1 MRMLALI
8 TMFLGWLV
16 YSAMSAWAA
25 CPTCASMNA
34 LTAVDSGSMHHEMA
48 GVHMPKEAG
57 RATAPLKDP
66 CASGNSA
73 HMPLCAACLLLP
85 PAVMAVAGG
94 KADFGYPTPP
104 LARALDDNRP
114 APQAPPPRL
123 V

>member
-1 MRMLALI
+1 MRMIALI

-16 YSAMSAWAA
+16 YGAMSAWAG

-34 LTAVDSGSMHHEMA
+34 PAAGGSMHHEMA
-48 GVHMPKEAG
+48 GMPMPKEAG
-57 RATAPLKDP
+57 KAGSLKDP
-66 CASGNSA
+66 CASGNFA
-73 HMPLCAACLLLP
+73 HMPLCAACLMLP
-85 PAVMAVAGG
+85 AAVMTVAGG
-94 KADFGYPTPP
+94 KSNFGYPAPP